1 MSSYDIYEW
10 MVRDVGLWLD
20 NLTARDR
27 LRLMNVPIILII
39 YQNVFAMRSTL
50 GSLRCIPVTF

>member
-39 YQNVFAMRSTL
+39 YQNVVAMRST
-50 GSLRCIPVTF
+50 